1 MQDNQRPS
9 KILALIALLVAVVLP
24 FLLVN
29 TFHHKNRTTSTD
41 KPLLLPKPTLIKAHP
56 TNEPRHNEWQI
67 IHTKEGDSLATIFKK
82 NGLSAENLIQIIEK
96 NPHASLLSKLRPG
109 QTLQLLIKDSHLE
122 KLIVPLTA
130 TQSLEIYHDKD
141 GYKSTIHSRKM
152 SSHNHYLTA
161 TVKGSL
167 YATAKRSNIP
177 YKLIREMTS
186 LFSWDIDF
194 SKDVREGDQF
204 TIIYKAFYIE
214 DKLVGT
220 GDIVAVSY
228 TNRSKKYQAI
238 RHTSANGE
246 SNYYTADGKSLKK
259 AFARYPINFSHIS
272 STFSLTRYHPIL
284 KKKRP
289 HKGVDLAAPLGTPIK
304 ATGSGRIVVIERH
317 SGYGNVIK
325 IKHNRSYI
333 TVYAHML
340 RFQKGLSKGSYVKK
354 GQVIGYVGQTGLA
367 TGPHCHYEFHI
378 NRQPKN
384 PTLVAL
390 PRTAPVPSKEL
401 ASFQAKSSTLLAQ
414 LNLYEDANII
424 DKHSNKTLFG

>member
-1 MQDNQRPS
+1 MQDKQRPS
-9 KILALIALLVAVVLP
+9 KLLALIALVIAIVLP
-24 FLLVN
+24 FILVK
-29 TFHHKNRTTSTD
+29 TFHHKNRTSTTHTAITLPQ
-41 KPLLLPKPTLIKAHP
+41 PLPSPPHHASEPK
-56 TNEPRHNEWQI
+56 HNAWQAI
-67 IHTKEGDSLATIFKK
+67 ITKEGDSLAQIFKK
-82 NGLSAENLIQIIEK
+82 NGLSAENLIQVIEG
-96 NPHASLLSKLRPG
+96 NPHADLLSKLKPG
-109 QTLQLLIKDSHLE
+109 KTLQLLIKDNRLE
-122 KLIVPLTA
+122 KLIIPFTA
-130 TQSLEIYHDKD
+130 TQFLEVSHDSS
-141 GYKSTIHSRKM
+141 GYTSSIHSQKM

-167 YATAKRSNIP
+167 YATAKNVNIP
-177 YKLIREMTS
+177 YQLIRQMTE

-228 TNRSKKYQAI
+228 TNRARKFQAI
-238 RHTSANGE
+238 RHTTANGE
-246 SNYYTADGKSLKK
+246 HHYYSATGESLKK
-259 AFARYPINFSHIS
+259 AFSRYPVNFSHIS
-272 STFSLTRYHPIL
+272 STFSLNRYHPIL

-304 ATGSGRIVVIERH
+304 ATGDGRIAVIERH

-325 IKHNRSYI
+325 IKHNRSYV

-384 PTLVAL
+384 PTLIDL
-390 PRTAPVPSKEL
+390 PRAAPVPAKEL
-401 ASFQAKSSTLLAQ
+401 AAFQAKSSTLLAQ
-414 LNLYEDANII
+414 LNLYENANIM
-424 DKHSNKTLFG
+424 DRKNQKNLFG